1 MFHPPRHAAWLLLAT
16 VGLSSTL
23 SGQSLRVGLANRGSS
38 SFLST
43 QGQAARPGQGKPAA
57 PAPVS
62 TPGTPARPVEKPKQ
76 GDLTLET
83 LFAAD
88 SYKLFGEVRAVGG
101 LIRSPGVVEFLDPI
115 QKLSNPSK
123 ELKALIKFLNANSEA
138 LATSPMLFAAF
149 PTRTGLPQSVVA
161 IELPSVEEAQKF
173 EPKLQT
179 LLPVIFPSPSPTP
192 TPSASPEDASA
203 NKLASGVGPAR
214 AEPDKPSITT
224 AVVDEEKKGPA
235 GPSFNITRSGSLILI
250 TDAPFTF
257 QKLRPKGSKLLAE
270 DQNFRIARDRFSSEP
285 LFIYYNVALEDE
297 GTRRAREAEA
307 ARREESV
314 SEVGE
319 KKIEVVTDQTVSEN
333 PPTPDASPSTEPAST
348 EEPEVVTAE
357 LATVAQPEM
366 DAVPV
371 PTPTPSD
378 PFLTLLSSAI
388 SGGLPAWPDA
398 VGAAVAF
405 ESDAYI
411 VRLLLID
418 PPNTKTTPIP
428 FLPQVISGSAISP
441 SAPAVLPADTEFY
454 ASASLD
460 LPQMY
465 ARLLESLQRTSQDP
479 RVSYRSSGEDVVMW
493 TDRPDTAATEAAFEK
508 KYGFKIKEELLPA
521 LGSEVAI
528 GGTMASLGLANE
540 FGLPAPAKPKD
551 PGPGNPSQ
559 LTGATAKPEDEEAK
573 NGPVFLL
580 AVKDREAVKG
590 LIPRLL
596 DAMGLK
602 ALGLLA
608 QTEKRADTELVT
620 YAGAFSYAFVDRFL
634 VLSPTAGSV
643 RRVVDA
649 YVNHDTLGAN
659 PLFRNL
665 TRWQPRETQGQFY
678 VAPSVMNGYNDMA
691 RNPAMP
697 MDVAMREFVGKLN
710 PAPAA
715 ISYALTNDG
724 FGPLHELHLPKNMVL
739 MMVAGVSATTNRTP
753 LETNEEIG
761 KAALYMISRAE
772 TAYKEGKGKGSY
784 GTLDQLIAENLLS
797 KDMLEKYG
805 YRIEVTA
812 MGTRFEATAT
822 PKEYGTTGRFSF
834 FVDETNVIK
843 GGDRGGSPASASDP
857 SMP

>member
-1 MFHPPRHAAWLLLAT
+1 
-16 VGLSSTL
+16 
-23 SGQSLRVGLANRGSS
+23 
-38 SFLST
+38 
-43 QGQAARPGQGKPAA
+43 
-57 PAPVS
+57 
-62 TPGTPARPVEKPKQ
+62 VEKPTQ
-76 GDLTLET
+76 SDLTLET

-192 TPSASPEDASA
+192 TPSPSPDATST
-203 NKLASGVGPAR
+203 NKPAIGLGPAG
-214 AEPDKPSITT
+214 AEIDKPAARTEL
-224 AVVDEEKKGPA
+224 VDEETKEPA
-235 GPSFNITRSGSLILI
+235 RPSFSITRSGSLILI

-307 ARREESV
+307 ARRERPD
-314 SEVGE
+314 SEVEE
-319 KKIEVVTDQTVSEN
+319 KKTELITEQTVSEN
-333 PPTPDASPSTEPAST
+333 PATPDASPSTEPTST
-348 EEPEVVTAE
+348 EEPEVVTASPE
-357 LATVAQPEM
+357 PAVVAQPELP
-366 DAVPV
+366 DAVQA

-388 SGGLPAWPDA
+388 AGGLPAWPDA

-411 VRLLLID
+411 VRVLLID
-418 PPNTKTTPIP
+418 PPNTKTTPVP
-428 FLPQVISGSAISP
+428 FLPQVIAGSAISA

-465 ARLLESLQRTSQDP
+465 AKLLESLQRISQDP
-479 RVSYRSSGEDVVMW
+479 RVSSTISGEEVGM
-493 TDRPDTAATEAAFEK
+493 TMERPDTAATEAAFEK

-573 NGPVFLL
+573 SGPVFLL

-620 YAGAFSYAFVDRFL
+620 FAGAFSYAFVDRFL
-634 VLSPTAGSV
+634 VLSPNAGSV

-678 VAPSVMNGYNDMA
+678 VAPSVMNGYNDMM

-697 MDVAMREFVGKLN
+697 LDVAMREFVGKLN

-724 FGPLHELHLPKNMVL
+724 FGPLHELHLPKNLVL

-753 LETNEEIG
+753 VQTNEEIG

-772 TAYKEGKGKGSY
+772 TTYKDGKGKGSY

-797 KDMLEKYG
+797 KEMLEKYG
-805 YRIEVTA
+805 YKIEVTA

-822 PKEYGTTGRFSF
+822 PKEYGTSGRFSY
-834 FVDETNVIK
+834 FVDETRIIK
-843 GGDRGGSPASASDP
+843 GGDLGGSPASASDP
-857 SMP
+857 AMP

>member
-1 MFHPPRHAAWLLLAT
+1 MFHPPRQAAWLLLAT
-16 VGLSSTL
+16 VALSATL
-23 SGQSLRVGLANRGSS
+23 SGQSFRIGMRNRAV
-38 SFLST
+38 SFSFST

-57 PAPVS
+57 PTPA
-62 TPGTPARPVEKPKQ
+62 PGTPARAVEKPNR

-101 LIRSPGVVEFLDPI
+101 LIRSPGVVEFLEPI

-179 LLPVIFPSPSPTP
+179 LLPVIFPSPSPMP
-192 TPSASPEDASA
+192 TPSASPEGA
-203 NKLASGVGPAR
+203 
-214 AEPDKPSITT
+214 DKPVIGT
-224 AVVDEEKKGPA
+224 ARVVTETDKPGAAPPLVAEERKEPA

-257 QKLRPKGSKLLAE
+257 QKLRPKGSKLLVE
-270 DQNFRIARDRFSSEP
+270 DQNFRIARDRFSAEP

-297 GTRRAREAEA
+297 GTTRAREAEA
-307 ARREESV
+307 ARREGQV
-314 SEVGE
+314 SEVEE
-319 KKIEVVTDQTVSEN
+319 KKTEIITDQVSEN
-333 PPTPDASPSTEPAST
+333 PPTADASPSAEPTSP
-348 EEPEVVTAE
+348 EEPEVVTATAE
-357 LATVAQPEM
+357 LVVPTDPP
-366 DAVPV
+366 DAVHA

-378 PFLTLLSSAI
+378 PFLSSLSSAI
-388 SGGLPAWPDA
+388 GWGPPAWPDA
-398 VGAAVAF
+398 VGAALAF

-411 VRLLLID
+411 VRVILID
-418 PPNTKTTPIP
+418 PPNTKTTPVP
-428 FLPQVISGSAISP
+428 FLPQVISGNAISA
-441 SAPAVLPADTEFY
+441 SAPGVLPADTEFY

-465 ARLLESLQRTSQDP
+465 ARLLASMQRMYEDP
-479 RVSYRSSGEDVVMW
+479 RAFYMSKGEAAVM
-493 TDRPDTAATEAAFEK
+493 TPDRPDTAATEAAFEK

-540 FGLPAPAKPKD
+540 FGLPAPAKP
-551 PGPGNPSQ
+551 PAANTGNSSQ
-559 LTGATAKPEDEEAK
+559 LTSATAKPEDEEAK

-620 YAGAFSYAFVDRFL
+620 YAGAFSYAFVDKFL

-649 YVNHDTLGAN
+649 YVNHDTLGTNA
-659 PLFRNL
+659 LFRNL

-691 RNPAMP
+691 RNPTMP
-697 MDVAMREFVGKLN
+697 MDVAMREFVGKLS

-724 FGPLHELHLPKNMVL
+724 FGPLHELHLPKNLVL
-739 MMVAGVSATTNRTP
+739 MMVAGVSATTTRTP
-753 LETNEEIG
+753 SETNEEIG

-772 TAYKEGKGKGSY
+772 TTYKEGKGKGSY

-797 KDMLEKYG
+797 KEMLEKYG
-805 YRIEVTA
+805 YKIEVTA

-834 FVDETNVIK
+834 FVDETRVIK
-843 GGDRGGSPASASDP
+843 GADLGGSPASANDP
-857 SMP
+857 PMP

>member
-1 MFHPPRHAAWLLLAT
+1 MFHPPRQAAWLLLAT

-23 SGQSLRVGLANRGSS
+23 LGRSLRVGMGNRAVSS
-38 SFLST
+38 SLST
-43 QGQAARPGQGKPAA
+43 QGQAARPGQGKPAPA
-57 PAPVS
+57 PAPA
-62 TPGTPARPVEKPKQ
+62 PGTPGRPVEKPNH

-101 LIRSPGVVEFLDPI
+101 LIRSPGVVEFLEPI

-192 TPSASPEDASA
+192 TPSASPEG
-203 NKLASGVGPAR
+203 ASGNKPVIGAGPAV
-214 AEPDKPSITT
+214 AATDKPGATT
-224 AVVDEEKKGPA
+224 ALVAEEKKEPA

-297 GTRRAREAEA
+297 ATRRAREAEA
-307 ARREESV
+307 ARREGQATEI
-314 SEVGE
+314 EE
-319 KKIEVVTDQTVSEN
+319 KKTEIITVETVSEN
-333 PPTPDASPSTEPAST
+333 PPTPDASPSTAPTST

-357 LATVAQPEM
+357 LAVIAQPEPP
-366 DAVPV
+366 DAVQA

-411 VRLLLID
+411 VRVLLID

-428 FLPQVISGSAISP
+428 FLPQVISGSAISA

-465 ARLLESLQRTSQDP
+465 ARLLESLQGMSQDP
-479 RVSYRSSGEDVVMW
+479 RVSYTSSGEEVVM
-493 TDRPDTAATEAAFEK
+493 TTERPDTAATEAAFEK

-540 FGLPAPAKPKD
+540 FGLPAPAKP
-551 PGPGNPSQ
+551 PASSTGNSSQ
-559 LTGATAKPEDEEAK
+559 LTGATAKPEDEDAK
-573 NGPVFLL
+573 SGPVFLL

-634 VLSPTAGSV
+634 VLSPTPGSV

-678 VAPSVMNGYNDMA
+678 VAPSVMNGYNDLA

-697 MDVAMREFVGKLN
+697 MDVAMREFVAKLN

-724 FGPLHELHLPKNMVL
+724 FGPLHELHLPKNLVL

-772 TAYKEGKGKGSY
+772 AAYKEGKGKGSY
-784 GTLDQLIAENLLS
+784 GTLDQLIAENLLT
-797 KDMLEKYG
+797 KEMLEKYG
-805 YRIEVTA
+805 YKIEVTA

-834 FVDETNVIK
+834 FVDETRVIK
-843 GGDRGGSPASASDP
+843 GGDLGGSPAGANDP
-857 SMP
+857 PMP